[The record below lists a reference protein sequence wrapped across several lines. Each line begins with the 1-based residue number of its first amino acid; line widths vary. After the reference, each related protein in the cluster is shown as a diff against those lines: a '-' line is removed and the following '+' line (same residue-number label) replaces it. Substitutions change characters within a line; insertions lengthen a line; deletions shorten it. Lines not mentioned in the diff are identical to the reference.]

1 MPLIYRRSPDA
12 PSPLHD
18 VEDDIVLSDLVR
30 GTGEASRLRRR
41 GALRVDRVYAG
52 AIPPGRPSRW
62 EVYVP
67 FEEDQDAEPAQRQ
80 QSPLQLQQQG
90 QQPPLQPPPQPS
102 LTLPFPVAPPLDLNR
117 DEHDEYTYV
126 LRCGGRSSS
135 SFSSRTMVDPDSS
148 SPPFIPSVLPLYP
161 RPRSGLPH
169 TKPTK
174 HRAPPLT
181 NGCGA
186 VVHAKAAP
194 RPKLGMWTAKTE
206 ASCSVVHLDPCY
218 FDSAAVGKM
227 VRSVCG
233 CVREGV
239 GCAIWYVLLCQGGDL
254 GYGLTFL

>member
-12 PSPLHD
+12 SSPLHD

-67 FEEDQDAEPAQRQ
+67 FEEDQDVDPAQRQ
-80 QSPLQLQQQG
+80 QQ
-90 QQPPLQPPPQPS
+90 PLQPPQQPS
-102 LTLPFPVAPPLDLNR
+102 LALPFPVAPPLDLNR

-126 LRCGGRSSS
+126 LRCGGRSVSS
-135 SFSSRTMVDPDSS
+135 VSSRTTVDPDSS
-148 SPPFIPSVLPLYP
+148 SPPFMPSVLPLYP
-161 RPRSGLPH
+161 RPRSGLLHP
-169 TKPTK
+169 KPAK
-174 HRAPPLT
+174 HRPLPTT

-186 VVHAKAAP
+186 VVHTKAAP

-239 GCAIWYVLLCQGGDL
+239 GCAIWYVA
-254 GYGLTFL
+254 FSSR

>member
-1 MPLIYRRSPDA
+1 MPLIYRRSPE
-12 PSPLHD
+12 PSSPLHD
-18 VEDDIVLSDLVR
+18 VDDDIVLSDLVR

-41 GALRVDRVYAG
+41 GALRVDRVYAAG
-52 AIPPGRPSRW
+52 NPPGRSSRW

-67 FEEDQDAEPAQRQ
+67 FEEEQDRDPVQRQ
-80 QSPLQLQQQG
+80 PS
-90 QQPPLQPPPQPS
+90 QQPPLQVPPQPS
-102 LTLPFPVAPPLDLNR
+102 LALPFPVAPPLDLNR

-126 LRCGGRSSS
+126 LRCGGTSPSSS
-135 SFSSRTMVDPDSS
+135 SSRTTPHSPSS

-161 RPRSGLPH
+161 PPSAGPPH

-174 HRAPPLT
+174 HRRQPT
-181 NGCGA
+181 STGCGA
-186 VVHAKAAP
+186 IVHIKAAP

-206 ASCSVVHLDPCY
+206 ASHSVVHLDPCY

-239 GCAIWYVLLCQGGDL
+239 GCAAWYVTLSKVPICVMV
-254 GYGLTFL
+254 